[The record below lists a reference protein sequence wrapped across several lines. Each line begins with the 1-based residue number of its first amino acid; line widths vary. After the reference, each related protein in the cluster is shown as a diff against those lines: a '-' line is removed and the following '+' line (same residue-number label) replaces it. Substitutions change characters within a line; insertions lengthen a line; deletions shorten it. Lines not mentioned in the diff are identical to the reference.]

1 VSYEAIIRFVGGV
14 PAFVPLESEQGFV
27 LTAERLRSALT
38 PRTRM
43 ILVNSPN
50 NPTGRAL
57 TREEVT
63 AVAEVAE
70 EADLLIISD
79 EIYEKILYDDR
90 EAISL
95 GTMPGCLERTLTING
110 FSKAYAMTGWRLGY
124 VAGPQEIIAEVL
136 KAQQHTVGCAGSF
149 VQAGGLAA
157 LTGSQDCV
165 AEMVAEYATRR
176 NFIAE
181 ALDELPGV
189 RCPKPDGAFYVFPQV
204 EASMFGD
211 DTAFTNWL
219 LESAGVAVTPGCAFG
234 PGGAG
239 HVRMSFA
246 NSQTIL
252 EGALEAMRRVWPS
265 S

>member
-1 VSYEAIIRFVGGV
+1 
-14 PAFVPLESEQGFV
+14 
-27 LTAERLRSALT
+27 
-38 PRTRM
+38 
-43 ILVNSPN
+43 
-50 NPTGRAL
+50 
-57 TREEVT
+57 
-63 AVAEVAE
+63 
-70 EADLLIISD
+70 
-79 EIYEKILYDDR
+79 
-90 EAISL
+90 
-95 GTMPGCLERTLTING
+95 
-110 FSKAYAMTGWRLGY
+110 
-124 VAGPQEIIAEVL
+124 
-136 KAQQHTVGCAGSF
+136 

-265 S
+265 SYARCSNCTIR